1 MAISEINKLLKEMKP
16 QLRGEFLI
24 CSLPPELLAGELIA
38 GAMGVFKERE
48 GITLIIPEASRA
60 SLPKHAK
67 ASKPLVL
74 ITLGVNSDLE
84 AVGFL
89 AAITTALAKE
99 KIPVNAVSAYF
110 HDHLFVPRE
119 KAEKAMETLA
129 ALSNATSSSKKQAP
143 S

>member
-1 MAISEINKLLKEMKP
+1 MAISGLNKLLKEMKP
-16 QLRGEFLI
+16 QARGEFLI

-89 AAITTALAKE
+89 AAVTKALADAG
-99 KIPVNAVSAYF
+99 ISVNAVSAYF

-119 KAEKAMETLA
+119 KAEKAMDVLATL
-129 ALSNATSSSKKQAP
+129 SKSATS
-143 S
+143 